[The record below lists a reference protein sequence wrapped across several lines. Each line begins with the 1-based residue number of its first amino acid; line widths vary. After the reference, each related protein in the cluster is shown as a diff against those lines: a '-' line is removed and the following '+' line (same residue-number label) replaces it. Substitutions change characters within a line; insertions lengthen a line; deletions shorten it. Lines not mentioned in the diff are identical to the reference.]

1 MHPSVRL
8 TDSLASLTVRLRRDQ
23 HGFSTA
29 ELLANAALGIAALV
43 VIWSLLQ
50 GLGESVV
57 ADVGRRLLGR

>member
-1 MHPSVRL
+1 MHPPIRL
-8 TDSLASLTVRLRRDQ
+8 TESLALLTTRLRHDQ
-23 HGFSTA
+23 RGFSTA

-50 GLGESVV
+50 GVGESIV